1 MAIGVAK
8 AIIDLGYKIP
18 QDISLVGY
26 DDIEIAEY
34 FSPPL
39 TTVRQ
44 KTIEIGETAA
54 DLLIRKIEGEDA
66 GEDKHLVLEPELVVR
81 QTT

>member
-1 MAIGVAK
+1 M
-8 AIIDLGYKIP
+8 
-18 QDISLVGY
+18 GY

-34 FSPPL
+34 FSAPL

-44 KTIEIGETAA
+44 KTIEIGESAA
-54 DLLIRKIEGEDA
+54 DLLIRKLEGKLKDEIQ
-66 GEDKHLVLEPELVVR
+66 HLVLEPELVVR